1 MDNKQKIFNTFDL
14 LRFPLCLF
22 VVYEHMMTEYGP
34 VVRGEHFNP
43 TIFESFR
50 IFNVIIGTFLSEPLA
65 VPVFLFISGYLF
77 FRGGY
82 LSASEYKRKII
93 SRSKTLLIPYFIW
106 NGLLVIKLSIQSL
119 PLFHWENTLNLTPKS
134 LLAAFWI
141 YRNDLVVY
149 AHPLDIDPAEF
160 FAPIMGPLWY
170 LRNLFLLCLLSPFIL
185 WVINRFGRFLTIF
198 SSILWV
204 LSTIFIKEVWVSE
217 IFESLVFYVWG
228 ATLSIYGKSL
238 TESFTINKKTLVL
251 SHNSVSLN
259 YNNHEALW
267 LH

>member
-1 MDNKQKIFNTFDL
+1 
-14 LRFPLCLF
+14 
-22 VVYEHMMTEYGP
+22 MTEYGP